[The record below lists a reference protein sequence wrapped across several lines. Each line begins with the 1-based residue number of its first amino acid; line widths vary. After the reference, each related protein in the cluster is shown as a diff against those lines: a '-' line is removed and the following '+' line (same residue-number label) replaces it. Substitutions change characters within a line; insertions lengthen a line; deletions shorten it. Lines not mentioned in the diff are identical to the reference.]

1 MNNLELIKDKYGYRL
16 NHLEHRHH
24 ADGSKKWHALRRAY
38 IGGSDSAALA
48 NNFAH
53 EIGISYVTTYA
64 SPLTLY
70 RAKTQEQ
77 PVQVESEAIARGK
90 RREGGLRAIAARTI
104 KAELGK
110 KVKVRRQAYTY
121 LATLEDINLGAN
133 LDGIVIESD
142 GSLAGLE
149 IKTGNVWVA
158 KEWANDG
165 LPANY
170 YCQVQHYMM
179 VTGLRTFYL
188 LAEIGDSL
196 LLREV
201 PYNEAFCAK
210 LMYEYKAFQE
220 ALVYEQP
227 PMPLGLAC
235 ENTVLTQAQTS
246 SKYIQADDLLNI
258 VEQRNALD
266 EQIKLLEA
274 QKDKLDAQ
282 LKLAIGEHEGL
293 AVGGYL
299 ISYKQSKASISFD
312 SKKFA
317 LEHEDL
323 YQRYCSSKVGSRRF
337 LVKYEQSKPSITGD
351 NKQFALENEE
361 LYQRYCQEFQFMP

>member
-1 MNNLELIKDKYGYRL
+1 MELIKDNYGYRL
-16 NHLEHRHH
+16 AHLEHRHH

-53 EIGISYVTTYA
+53 EIGIPYVTTYA

-70 RAKTQEQ
+70 KQKTQEQ

-121 LATLEDINLGAN
+121 LATLEGINLGAN

-158 KEWANDG
+158 KEWANGG

-170 YCQVQHYMM
+170 YCQVQHYML
-179 VTGLRTFYL
+179 VTGLRKFYL

-196 LLREV
+196 LLREI
-201 PYNEAFCAK
+201 PYSADFCVK
-210 LMYEYKAFQE
+210 LMHEYKAFQ
-220 ALVYEQP
+220 ACITLEQP
-227 PMPLGLAC
+227 PAPLGLPC
-235 ENTVLTQAQTS
+235 EKEEWSKAQRDS
-246 SKYIQADDLLNI
+246 DYIRADDLLNI
-258 VEQRNALD
+258 VEQRNAID
-266 EQIKLLEA
+266 EQRKLLEA
-274 QKDKLDAQ
+274 QQDKLDAQ

-317 LEHEDL
+317 LEHE
-323 YQRYCSSKVGSRRF
+323 
-337 LVKYEQSKPSITGD
+337 
-351 NKQFALENEE
+351 E
-361 LYQRYCQEFQFMP
+361 LYQRYCQEKAGSRRFLVKIAKEIKEAV

>member
-16 NHLEHRHH
+16 NGIAHRHH

-53 EIGISYVTTYA
+53 EIGIPHVTTYA

-70 RAKTQEQ
+70 KQKTQEQ
-77 PVQVESEAIARGK
+77 PPQIESEAIARGK

-104 KAELGK
+104 YKELGR

-121 LATLEDINLGAN
+121 LATLDGINLGAN

-158 KEWANDG
+158 KEWANGG

-210 LMYEYKAFQE
+210 LMHEYKAFQE

-227 PMPLGLAC
+227 PAPLGLAC
-235 ENTVLTQAQTS
+235 EKEEWSKAQRDS
-246 SKYIQADDLLNI
+246 DYIHAPDLLPI

-274 QKDKLDAQ
+274 QQDKLDAQ

-299 ISYKQSKASISFD
+299 ISYKQSKSSVSFD
-312 SKKFA
+312 SKRFA
-317 LEHEDL
+317 LEH
-323 YQRYCSSKVGSRRF
+323 
-337 LVKYEQSKPSITGD
+337 
-351 NKQFALENEE
+351 EE
-361 LYQRYCQEFQFMP
+361 LYQRYCQEKAGSRRFLVKLNKETKEAM